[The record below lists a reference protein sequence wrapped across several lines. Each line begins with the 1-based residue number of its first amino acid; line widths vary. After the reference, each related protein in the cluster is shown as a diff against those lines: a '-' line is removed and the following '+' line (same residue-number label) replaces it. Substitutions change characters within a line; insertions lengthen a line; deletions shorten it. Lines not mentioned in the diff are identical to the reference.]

1 MGRYPPVR
9 VFTYVNDSTRKEPQL
24 ENVGTPDP
32 FPEFW
37 KGIEETLKKVWNKRD
52 ELGSNYPKHAAD
64 RGGLDK
70 GYSGDRQWFW
80 KTRTKNVNDLIH
92 ELGYRETKPENVD
105 EFIHSEE
112 RKEAL
117 ATLKENIPFTTF
129 VRLRSVFST
138 IDFTKTDFK
147 EDDPLIQKM
156 LRYNPKLLIDKAAIL
171 KEEIK
176 KSKKEEIEPLQK
188 SLDSLIKKIQSEQ
201 TQRMRIILRRQFESF
216 EDYLG
221 GKTSIEQAYENVE
234 NCKNCDSAELNR
246 KKQELW
252 IAQIENSDDTVVIK
266 KWPEMTRIIDQV
278 EKILKEQA
286 INQKLMERFHSL
298 ADNAVVLSQV
308 NEPED
313 LRDLAKDL
321 LLQKTRAKHPV
332 WMSPLD
338 IVHDLE
344 TNKDN
349 NNVVKSWTKTH
360 TEFNPNTTIIS
371 LIRMKDALK
380 KFSDKI
386 IEGPLNSWHKTFAF
400 HKNKGTIEYALLV
413 PDGSKVDLS
422 ENGSTIGRLAL

>member
-1 MGRYPPVR
+1 MTKDDADAWKTVKSFFEANNMKLFTILNTLGRVPKDVLVKVMNCRRLLYDTNPKERNFAVFNSKGDFLNLIVLQGKSFKESLSLMEIGFVHIGEVGRTPSDEKQAIGRGLRQCSHKALQSNTGMDATSRYPPVR

-221 GKTSIEQAYENVE
+221 GKTSIEQAYENG
-234 NCKNCDSAELNR
+234 KL
-246 KKQELW
+246 
-252 IAQIENSDDTVVIK
+252 
-266 KWPEMTRIIDQV
+266 
-278 EKILKEQA
+278 
-286 INQKLMERFHSL
+286 QKL
-298 ADNAVVLSQV
+298 
-308 NEPED
+308 
-313 LRDLAKDL
+313 
-321 LLQKTRAKHPV
+321 
-332 WMSPLD
+332 
-338 IVHDLE
+338 
-344 TNKDN
+344 
-349 NNVVKSWTKTH
+349 
-360 TEFNPNTTIIS
+360 
-371 LIRMKDALK
+371 
-380 KFSDKI
+380 
-386 IEGPLNSWHKTFAF
+386 
-400 HKNKGTIEYALLV
+400 
-413 PDGSKVDLS
+413 
-422 ENGSTIGRLAL
+422 